1 MLTMPEVAESV
12 VEGTVARWLKQE
24 GDQVERFETVVEIV
38 TDKVD
43 VEVPSPVSGVL
54 TKILVPENTTVP
66 VGTDLALL
74 EEDAREAAD
83 VAVARP
89 APVAVTE
96 RHQPPA
102 GPSAAGAESQPRHSP
117 LVRRLAEQHGVDLTL
132 IQGTGIRGRV
142 RKQDVLD
149 HVARRDGAAQETPVL
164 PVAVAPT
171 VAPEVLA
178 KDQSIPLTPVRA
190 TIARRMAKSAREI
203 PHAWTTFEAD
213 VTGLVE
219 LRESSKEAF
228 RGREGIDLTY
238 LPFFIKAVVGA
249 LKEHPEM
256 NAVWG
261 DDQIVVKGEI
271 NIGVAIDR
279 DVGLIV
285 PVVRHAED
293 KSIAGLAKEL
303 DPLIKKAREGRLAI
317 EDIQGGTFTI
327 TNTGSFGAVM
337 SMPIINQP
345 QVAILATEAI
355 IKRPAVV
362 DDQVAVRSIM
372 HISISFD
379 HRALDGG
386 QVGRFMQQVKR
397 GLEAYRRD
405 TPIY

>member
-1 MLTMPEVAESV
+1 
-12 VEGTVARWLKQE
+12 
-24 GDQVERFETVVEIV
+24 
-38 TDKVD
+38 
-43 VEVPSPVSGVL
+43 
-54 TKILVPENTTVP
+54 
-66 VGTDLALL
+66 
-74 EEDAREAAD
+74 
-83 VAVARP
+83 
-89 APVAVTE
+89 
-96 RHQPPA
+96 
-102 GPSAAGAESQPRHSP
+102 
-117 LVRRLAEQHGVDLTL
+117 
-132 IQGTGIRGRV
+132 
-142 RKQDVLD
+142 
-149 HVARRDGAAQETPVL
+149 
-164 PVAVAPT
+164 
-171 VAPEVLA
+171 
-178 KDQSIPLTPVRA
+178 
-190 TIARRMAKSAREI
+190 MAKSAREI

-271 NIGVAIDR
+271 NIGFAIDR

-303 DPLIKKAREGRLAI
+303 DPLIKKAREERLAM
-317 EDIQGGTFTI
+317 EDVQGGTFTI